1 MRLFGPWNVVV
12 VAMVMLWQH
21 ERVRAQEVRPG
32 LCKSFATQPDFDLEK
47 YSGAW
52 NEIEKTFFA
61 GQMDKTCTRAVYTLT
76 PAIEVFVLN
85 EDLRPDGSKENT
97 TGTAYYKD
105 ANDRS
110 KLTVQLGTSP
120 EANYWVVETDYATW
134 SLVYS
139 CTNLEGFARAEIYWI
154 LARGT
159 NLPDDVT
166 DKLKQVLQDKGL
178 KFGKFTKTVQEK
190 CPW

>member
-1 MRLFGPWNVVV
+1 M
-12 VAMVMLWQH
+12 
-21 ERVRAQEVRPG
+21 
-32 LCKSFATQPDFDLEK
+32 PDAA
-47 YSGAW
+47 SGAPEQP
-52 NEIEKTFFA
+52 NHSHNHGTERDFIA
-61 GQMDKTCTRAVYTLT
+61 DR
-76 PAIEVFVLN
+76 
-85 EDLRPDGSKENT
+85 ENT